1 MSNGAFEGIYSK
13 QGYSKVAETVPNVPV
28 AEPGVVEKTEDELFV
43 ENIVEKP
50 ISQWNKD
57 EVKRFAELK
66 KLTSG
71 TRNAGE
77 GEGIDQGVPR
87 SIPTCKVAAM
97 IDIERVKRKYVK
109 TKAPFFEEDDFEYY
123 GKEQR

>member
-1 MSNGAFEGIYSK
+1 MVKITNGVNVFEVSNGAFEGIYSK

-28 AEPGVVEKTEDELFV
+28 AEPVVEKTEDELFV

-66 KLTSG
+66 EVDISG

-77 GEGIDQGVPR
+77 AKELIKAYLDQSNV
-87 SIPTCKVAAM
+87 
-97 IDIERVKRKYVK
+97 
-109 TKAPFFEEDDFEYY
+109 
-123 GKEQR
+123 